1 MAAPFE
7 MKTIRI
13 HIADYYGLRPENVWA
28 YRILKR
34 HFDVQLD
41 AVHPEYVIDG
51 GLGDDYLDFPDA
63 VRLVIV
69 GGSYVPN
76 FNHFDYAVGFDNLS
90 FGDRY
95 LRLPLFA
102 AYGTFRQ
109 LCEQARPTPDECAA
123 LARREFCSFVVSN
136 EDGDPARLEFF
147 RKLSKYKPVASG
159 GKLFNNVGGR
169 VADKLAFISR
179 YKFNI
184 AFENSVVPGYTT
196 EKVMEA
202 LAARSVPIYY
212 GNPRIEDDFNPLC
225 MVRVATRDD
234 MERAIEEI
242 IRLDRDDEAYFEKLT
257 APTFRHPIE
266 WYEAQFESFLLN
278 IFNQPIESARRLN
291 AYGYQWNI
299 RHRALQ
305 ARQFYMWTHPGKLIK
320 RLRKT
325 LGQRG
330 GGGR

>member
-1 MAAPFE
+1 
-7 MKTIRI
+7 
-13 HIADYYGLRPENVWA
+13 
-28 YRILKR
+28 
-34 HFDVQLD
+34 
-41 AVHPEYVIDG
+41 
-51 GLGDDYLDFPDA
+51 
-63 VRLVIV
+63 
-69 GGSYVPN
+69 
-76 FNHFDYAVGFDNLS
+76 
-90 FGDRY
+90 
-95 LRLPLFA
+95 
-102 AYGTFRQ
+102 
-109 LCEQARPTPDECAA
+109 
-123 LARREFCSFVVSN
+123 
-136 EDGDPARLEFF
+136 
-147 RKLSKYKPVASG
+147 
-159 GKLFNNVGGR
+159 
-169 VADKLAFISR
+169 
-179 YKFNI
+179 
-184 AFENSVVPGYTT
+184 
-196 EKVMEA
+196 
-202 LAARSVPIYY
+202 
-212 GNPRIEDDFNPLC
+212 
-225 MVRVATRDD
+225 